1 MRVLVTG
8 ATGQLGRELVE
19 AFSADDGAGRPAE
32 VVGTDRRRL
41 DITDRPAVLGVLA
54 AVRPEVVVHA
64 AAWTAVD
71 DCEDD
76 PDRAYQV
83 NALATRH
90 LAEAARAVGAHL
102 CYVSTDYVFDGR
114 TERPYVEWDRPNP
127 LSVYGR
133 SKRGGEVEAGPDATV
148 VRTSWVSGRHGANLV
163 KTVLRLLSGGRP
175 LRFVA
180 DQRGRP
186 SFTADLAPAI
196 RLLVAERRPGLFH
209 VTNQGEATRYDLA
222 RAVVAAAGGDPEQVQ
237 PIATSEI
244 DPPPRAAR
252 PVYSVLDNAALRLS
266 GLPLLPPWQES
277 MARLVKE
284 LS

>member
-8 ATGQLGRELVE
+8 AGGQLGRELVE
-19 AFSADDGAGRPAE
+19 AFTADDGAGSPAD
-32 VVGTDRRRL
+32 VVGADRARL
-41 DITDRPAVLGVLA
+41 DITDRLAVRECLA

-64 AAWTAVD
+64 GAWTAVD

-76 PDRAYQV
+76 PDRAYRV
-83 NALATRH
+83 NALGTRH
-90 LAEAARAVGAHL
+90 VAEAARAAGSHL

-114 TERPYVEWDRPNP
+114 AEHPYLEWDPPNP

-133 SKRGGEVEAGPDATV
+133 SKLGGEAELGPDATV
-148 VRTSWVSGRHGANLV
+148 VRTSWVSGRHGANVV

-180 DQRGRP
+180 DQRGGP
-186 SFTADLAPAI
+186 TFTADLAPAI
-196 RLLVAERRPGLFH
+196 RRLVAERRPGLFH
-209 VTNQGEATRYDLA
+209 VTNQGEATRYDMA
-222 RAVVAAAGGDPEQVQ
+222 RAVALAAGRNPGQVQ
-237 PIATSEI
+237 PIATSEL
-244 DPPPRAAR
+244 DPPPRAPR
-252 PVYSVLDNAALRLS
+252 PAYSVLDNAALRLS

-277 MARLVKE
+277 LERLVRE

>member
-8 ATGQLGRELVE
+8 AAGQLGRELVE
-19 AFSADDGAGRPAE
+19 AFSADDGTGRPAE
-32 VVGTDRRRL
+32 VVGTDRGRL
-41 DITDRPAVLGVLA
+41 DITDRLAVRAVLA
-54 AVRPEVVVHA
+54 AVQPEVVIHA

-71 DCEDD
+71 DCEGD

-90 LAEAARAVGAHL
+90 LAEAAGAVGAHL

-133 SKRGGEVEAGPDATV
+133 SKLGGEVELGPGATV

-180 DQRGRP
+180 DQQGRP
-186 SFTADLAPAI
+186 TFTADLAPAI
-196 RLLVAERRPGLFH
+196 RRLVAERRPGLFH

-237 PIATSEI
+237 PIATSEV

-252 PVYSVLDNAALRLS
+252 PAYSVLDNAALRLS
-266 GLPLLPPWQES
+266 GLPLLPPWPES
-277 MARLVKE
+277 MARLVRE
-284 LS
+284 LL